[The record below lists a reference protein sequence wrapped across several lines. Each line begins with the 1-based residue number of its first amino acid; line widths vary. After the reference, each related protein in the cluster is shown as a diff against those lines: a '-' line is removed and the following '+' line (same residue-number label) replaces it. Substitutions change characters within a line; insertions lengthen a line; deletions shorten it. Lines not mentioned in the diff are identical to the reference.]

1 MKPSKFTGALLGSI
15 LLFTLIGYNIDAY
28 FHTTPIFILI
38 GILYAVFGNFY
49 LLIRKLK
56 MNDESNAKKN

>member
-28 FHTTPIFILI
+28 LHTTPLFILM

-56 MNDESNAKKN
+56 TKDESDAKEN